1 MELGRD
7 TTATGDVAS
16 TGAVDGAT
24 LAVSRDAAT
33 MAGEDTMRVDAA
45 TTAQATVAGMTAA
58 RTAMVTPAVVSAEVS
73 TEGAVDSTV
82 AVAMAADADNT
93 CSDLS

>member
-1 MELGRD
+1 MEPGRG

-24 LAVSRDAAT
+24 LAVSRDVAT
-33 MAGEDTMRVDAA
+33 MADEGTMRVDAA
-45 TTAQATVAGMTAA
+45 ITAETTVAGMTAA

-73 TEGAVDSTV
+73 TEVAVDFTV
-82 AVAMAADADNT
+82 AVAMAADADNS